1 MCLLYYEPLG
11 VLIYITKCARRYAFF
26 SKQTTI
32 YMGYLGIRQYFI
44 NFVSESR
51 RVMPRLID
59 IHTHHPH
66 PEITSP
72 RMAGIHPWNAEKPRY
87 QPDYANCDIVGETG
101 LDYCVPVSR
110 EAQRELFEEQLQIA
124 AEMDKPVVIHSV
136 KATEEVLRILAKYP
150 MIRRVVF
157 HGFIGS
163 LQQAETILKRG
174 YYLSFGERSLRSPRT
189 RAVIASMDI
198 DRLFCES
205 DEMPS
210 LSVEE
215 VYSKVAKLREMPLS
229 ELVEAVERNYNR
241 FFAKD

>member
-1 MCLLYYEPLG
+1 
-11 VLIYITKCARRYAFF
+11 
-26 SKQTTI
+26 
-32 YMGYLGIRQYFI
+32 
-44 NFVSESR
+44 
-51 RVMPRLID
+51 MPRLID

-163 LQQAETILKRG
+163 KEQVQRAIDQG
-174 YYLSFGERSLRSPRT
+174 YYISFGERTFNSPKTIEALRST
-189 RAVIASMDI
+189 
-198 DRLFCES
+198 
-205 DEMPS
+205 
-210 LSVEE
+210 
-215 VYSKVAKLREMPLS
+215 PLS
-229 ELVEAVERNYNR
+229 SLFVETDESTTPIEDIYDRIALLRGVSTTELTEATERNFNR
-241 FFAKD
+241 IFSKF

>member
-1 MCLLYYEPLG
+1 M
-11 VLIYITKCARRYAFF
+11 
-26 SKQTTI
+26 
-32 YMGYLGIRQYFI
+32 
-44 NFVSESR
+44 
-51 RVMPRLID
+51 
-59 IHTHHPH
+59 
-66 PEITSP
+66 
-72 RMAGIHPWNAEKPRY
+72 
-87 QPDYANCDIVGETG
+87 
-101 LDYCVPVSR
+101 
-110 EAQRELFEEQLQIA
+110 
-124 AEMDKPVVIHSV
+124 
-136 KATEEVLRILAKYP
+136 AKYP

-163 LQQAETILKRG
+163 LQQADTILKRG

-215 VYSKVAKLREMPLS
+215 VYFKIAKLREMPLS